1 MINIAYMQESNL
13 VTNQIIKALRKNS
26 KEYAEEIVQDILRAY
41 HFSENDLTDVD
52 IKRINDCLKEI

>member
-26 KEYAEEIVQDILRAY
+26 KEYGEEIVQDRAY

-52 IKRINDCLKEI
+52 VKRINDCLKEI

>member
-41 HFSENDLTDVD
+41 HLSENDLTDVD
-52 IKRINDCLKEI
+52 VKRINDCLKEI

>member
-13 VTNQIIKALRKNS
+13 ITNQIIKALRKNS

-41 HFSENDLTDVD
+41 RFSEDDLTDVD
-52 IKRINDCLKEI
+52 VKRINDCLKEI

>member
-26 KEYAEEIVQDILRAY
+26 KEYAEEIVQDIFRAY

-52 IKRINDCLKEI
+52 VKRINDCLKEI

>member
-26 KEYAEEIVQDILRAY
+26 KEYAEEIAQDILRAY

-52 IKRINDCLKEI
+52 VKRINDCLKEI

>member
-41 HFSENDLTDVD
+41 YFSENDLTDVD
-52 IKRINDCLKEI
+52 VKRINDCLKEI

>member
-26 KEYAEEIVQDILRAY
+26 KEYAEEIVQDVHAL
-41 HFSENDLTDVD
+41 S
-52 IKRINDCLKEI
+52 

>member
-26 KEYAEEIVQDILRAY
+26 KEYVEEIVQDRAY

-52 IKRINDCLKEI
+52 VKRINDCLKEI